1 MERDPSREKT
11 QWLILLS
18 QIVSYFQLSENKFLF
33 AEYFPGGSSLRRGD
47 LGNRQTWLF
56 SFQKRKTVITTRHAT
71 KRMSMTSVARA
82 QPAPQLGVNP
92 IGSETKNI
100 ITSIKLPSQAHLL
113 DISKRP
119 KG

>member
-11 QWLILLS
+11 QWLIPPS

-33 AEYFPGGSSLRRGD
+33 AGHFLGGSSLCRGD
-47 LGNRQTWLF
+47 AVNRHTWIF
-56 SFQKRKTVITTRHAT
+56 PFQKKTVITIQHAT
-71 KRMSMTSVARA
+71 ERMSMSSTARA
-82 QPAPQLGVNP
+82 QSAPQLGVNP
-92 IGSETKNI
+92 KQPKNI
-100 ITSIKLPSQAHLL
+100 ITGIKLPTQAHPL